1 MRMSE
6 DSPRVLGLARRDWA
20 VAALVLVIL
29 AAVAALLPPR
39 GTPGL
44 QIADLGESWAL
55 LLHGLGYAF
64 LAFCAM
70 LGQRYPRGGRTAMAL
85 IIYGVVLEL
94 LQGLGGVRSPQIV
107 HALANAAGVGAGV
120 WVAVLV
126 VRSRA

>member
-1 MRMSE
+1 MSE

-70 LGQRYPRGGRTAMAL
+70 LG
-85 IIYGVVLEL
+85 
-94 LQGLGGVRSPQIV
+94 
-107 HALANAAGVGAGV
+107 
-120 WVAVLV
+120 
-126 VRSRA
+126 